1 MYQKERTDA
10 IYNIIKE
17 NGYVTVKYLV
27 QEMHYSNATINRDLN
42 ILEKQDLIKRSYGG
56 AEIAQQK
63 EVPLIF
69 RYHKMKSA
77 KNKMGKKAAELIC
90 DGDTVFID
98 GSTTTESIGKYITN
112 KKDITVIT
120 NNIALVLYLSEFNVH
135 TVCLGG
141 NVVEIPC
148 MLGGQVAVENAMKYR
163 ADKAFFST
171 GVLSSDGQI
180 GSLTWDTGNCRL
192 LHQVMMNNSKVTCC
206 MMDHEKV
213 GIDHKSILCSVD
225 DVDYLVTDHKF
236 DDGFYERFKNTKII
250 TVK

>member
-27 QEMHYSNATINRDLN
+27 EEMHYSNATINRDLN
-42 ILEKQDLIKRSYGG
+42 ILEKQALIKRSYGG
-56 AEIAQQK
+56 AEIVEQK

-69 RYHKMKSA
+69 RYHKMKAA
-77 KNKMGKKAAELIC
+77 KNKLGKKAAELIC

-120 NNIALVLYLSEFNVH
+120 NNLALVVYLSEFNVH
-135 TVCLGG
+135 TICLGG
-141 NVVEIPC
+141 HVVEIPY
-148 MLGGQVAVENAMKYR
+148 MLGGQTAVENAMKYH

-171 GVLSSDGQI
+171 GVLSLDGKI
-180 GSLTWDTGNCRL
+180 GSVQWDTGNFRL
-192 LHQVMMNNSKVTCC
+192 LHQIMVNNSKMNCC
-206 MMDHEKV
+206 MMDHEKI
-213 GIDHKSILCSVD
+213 GIDYKSILCSVD
-225 DVDYLVTDHKF
+225 DVDYLISDYKF
-236 DDGFYERFKNTKII
+236 DKNFCERFKNTEII
-250 TVK
+250 TVR

>member
-1 MYQKERTDA
+1 MYPKERIDA
-10 IYNIIKE
+10 VYNIIKE

-27 QEMHYSNATINRDLN
+27 EEMHYSNATINRDLN

-56 AEIAQQK
+56 VEIVEQK
-63 EVPLIF
+63 EVPLDF

-120 NNIALVLYLSEFNVH
+120 SNLALVLYLSEFNIH

-141 NVVEIPC
+141 SVVEIPY
-148 MLGGQVAVENAMKYR
+148 MLGGQIAVENAMKYH

-171 GVLSSDGQI
+171 GVLSLDGKI
-180 GSLTWDTGNCRL
+180 GSITWDSGNFRL
-192 LHQVMMNNSKVTCC
+192 LHQVMMNNSKVNCC
-206 MMDHEKV
+206 IMDHEKV
-213 GIDHKSILCSVD
+213 GIDYKSILCSVD
-225 DVDYLVTDHKF
+225 DVDYLITDYKF
-236 DDGFYERFKNTKII
+236 DEKFCADFKNTKII
-250 TVK
+250 TVR